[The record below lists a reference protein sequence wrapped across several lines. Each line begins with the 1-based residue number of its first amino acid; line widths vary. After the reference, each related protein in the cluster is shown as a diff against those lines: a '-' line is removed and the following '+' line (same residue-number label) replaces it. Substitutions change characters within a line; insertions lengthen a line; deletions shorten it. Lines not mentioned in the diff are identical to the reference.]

1 MTILDA
7 MLLFIA
13 ALVAGGLNSVAG
25 GGSFISFPTLTFVGV
40 PLIPAN
46 ATNTIAL
53 WPGSVASVGAY
64 RKELSKQN
72 RTVVIV
78 LSICSLIGGLL
89 GAILLIRTP
98 PQTFAMLLPF
108 LLLVATL
115 LFTFGGSVTKKL
127 RERFNAKDISDPA
140 SSTPGIAMLV
150 MIAGIQ
156 LVIATYGGY
165 FGGGIG
171 ILMLASFALM
181 GMQNIHTMNGLKTL
195 MASFINGVAVVAFVI
210 NGLIVWPQAVVMICG
225 AIIGGYSGAALAQK
239 LNPKLVRRFVILVGF
254 TMTAFFFYRTYLAG

>member
-1 MTILDA
+1 MTLTNAI
-7 MLLFIA
+7 LLFFA

-25 GGSFISFPTLTFVGV
+25 GGSFISFPTLTFTGV

-64 RKELSKQN
+64 RRELARQN
-72 RTVVIV
+72 RTVVIL
-78 LSICSLIGGLL
+78 LSIISLIGGLL

-98 PQTFAMLLPF
+98 PQTFARLLPF
-108 LLLVATL
+108 LMLIATL
-115 LFTFGGSVTKKL
+115 LFTFGGSVTKRL

-140 SSTPGIAMLV
+140 NHHIGVPMLV
-150 MIAGIQ
+150 MIGTIQ
-156 LVIATYGGY
+156 LIIATYGGY

-195 MASFINGVAVVAFVI
+195 MASFINGIAVVAFII
-210 NGLIVWPQAVVMICG
+210 NGLIVWPEALVMICG
-225 AIIGGYSGAALAQK
+225 AIIGGYGGASVAQK
-239 LNPKLVRRFVILVGF
+239 MPPKLVRRFVIVVGIV
-254 TMTAFFFYRTYLAG
+254 MTIYFFYRYYLQG